1 MWYKY
6 LIALSSVILASC
18 ASKAYH
24 INLMAVPSLYASGT
38 VDPFRSG
45 DPFASIPYRGVLYAT
60 DREPKSKLQQPEYQ
74 QYASTSGFALRLGRS
89 EVRLGDGT
97 LDWKSVKEETLS
109 AKRSQQY
116 PMRISSST
124 EFGILRESIAPLV
137 AGALSEE
144 PDPADAFIQNIA
156 DSFTRSSSK
165 QIHIYVPGARS
176 PFDSAILIGS
186 EMWHYLGYDG
196 VMIAYAWPAQPKGIG
211 LSYFGDA
218 ETATSSSRN
227 LRLLLEYLAR
237 ETEVDKINLVTY
249 SAGGRIVL
257 GALSQLALK
266 GVDAKQSKIGNVI
279 LAGSDV
285 ADTTF
290 GGYVADGL
298 LSVFDRLTVYAS
310 SKDLTLGIAEFVFGR
325 QRIGQ
330 ISDDG
335 NLDPLVQDYLLATNE
350 FDIVDVTSVSTDEVP
365 FGHSYFR
372 SSADISSDILA
383 ILLYGLSPA
392 ERGLIRQE
400 SNPVWTVPN
409 DYANKLRASVVS
421 QQRQ

>member
-1 MWYKY
+1 M
-6 LIALSSVILASC
+6 
-18 ASKAYH
+18 
-24 INLMAVPSLYASGT
+24 
-38 VDPFRSG
+38 
-45 DPFASIPYRGVLYAT
+45 
-60 DREPKSKLQQPEYQ
+60 
-74 QYASTSGFALRLGRS
+74 
-89 EVRLGDGT
+89 
-97 LDWKSVKEETLS
+97 
-109 AKRSQQY
+109 
-116 PMRISSST
+116 
-124 EFGILRESIAPLV
+124 
-137 AGALSEE
+137 
-144 PDPADAFIQNIA
+144 
-156 DSFTRSSSK
+156 
-165 QIHIYVPGARS
+165 
-176 PFDSAILIGS
+176 
-186 EMWHYLGYDG
+186 
-196 VMIAYAWPAQPKGIG
+196 
-211 LSYFGDA
+211 
-218 ETATSSSRN
+218 
-227 LRLLLEYLAR
+227 
-237 ETEVDKINLVTY
+237 
-249 SAGGRIVL
+249 
-257 GALSQLALK
+257 K